1 MEKPQKKKNVLLR
14 RPLISVAI
22 LFITV
27 LVLVLGLVFGLR
39 ARHHNSSGLDSGSD
53 FAEAWNQPSEF
64 LLSKNFSITRTP
76 TTRYYE
82 WNISQQTI
90 APDGLERPMLLVNGM
105 FPGPLV
111 EANTGDRIVVKVT
124 NNMVNGTAIH
134 WHGMFQN
141 GTNWM
146 DGSVGITQCPIPPGQ
161 SFTYN
166 FTVPNQWGTYWW
178 HSHAASQYIDGIYG
192 PLIIHSPDE
201 PHLAEY
207 QEDVIMMIADH
218 YHTDSGSLVSWY
230 LSPDSEGA
238 EPVPDNGVINGRGTF
253 DCSGDSQALFPTGNK
268 CNNGA
273 PMSVFDFKAGTT
285 YRVRIINSGA
295 FADFQFSIDN
305 HNLTVIEADG
315 VDMQPV
321 QVQRLPIHV
330 AQRYSVLV
338 HANQAVDNYWV
349 RALMNTN
356 CFNTPNPALNP
367 SIQAIIRYEGA
378 ASTQA
383 PNSVDWSS
391 SAWVA
396 VCVDLT
402 LDMLKPYTPVP
413 VPAADVSY
421 HIDISFQTI
430 SKDHVNMGY
439 MNQTSWRP
447 LMNDST
453 LFQSQRGISAFDAVS
468 SSQFVIPLN
477 NTNGVQLVL
486 NNLDEGSHPFHFHGH
501 VFHVLGWGHGN
512 YQAGVTPLELVNP
525 LRRDTITIPAYGW
538 TVVRFVNDNPGL
550 WALHCHISWHSESGL
565 MVQFESLPDKIKT
578 MDIPAELKSMCAA
591 SSAMKR

>member
-1 MEKPQKKKNVLLR
+1 MEKPQKKKNALLR
-14 RPLISVAI
+14 RPLITAAVLLIA
-22 LFITV
+22 V

-53 FAEAWNQPSEF
+53 FSEAWNQPSEF
-64 LLSKNFSITRTP
+64 LLSKNFSIIQTP

-146 DGSVGITQCPIPPGQ
+146 DGTVGITQCPIPPGQ

-178 HSHAASQYIDGIYG
+178 HSHAASQYTDGIYG

-230 LSPDSEGA
+230 LSPDSEGT
-238 EPVPDNGVINGRGTF
+238 EPVPDSGVINGRSTF

-268 CNNGA
+268 CKDGA

-285 YRVRIINSGA
+285 YRVRIINSGS

-383 PNSVDWSS
+383 PNSDDWSS

-402 LDMLKPYTPVP
+402 LDMLKPYTIVP

-421 HIDISFQTI
+421 HLDISFQTI

-453 LFQSQRGISAFDAVS
+453 LFQSQRGINTFDAAS
-468 SSQFVIPLN
+468 TSQFVIPLN
-477 NTNGVQLVL
+477 NTTNGVQLVL

-512 YQAGVTPLELVNP
+512 YQPGVTPLELVNP
-525 LRRDTITIPAYGW
+525 LRRDTITIPAFGW
-538 TVVRFVNDNPGL
+538 TVVRFVNDNPGM
-550 WALHCHISWHSESGL
+550 WALHCHISWHAESGL

-578 MDIPAELKSMCAA
+578 MDIPAEMKSMCAA
-591 SSAMKR
+591 SGAM